1 MFYDRYRCKLGVQLS
16 IGGKP
21 WSQDGRHINP
31 NPPIMPEA
39 EKKSKHG
46 CTNPNSSLLSKG
58 HSASPGSPWGRHV
71 LGNSRGNLASQEFS
85 MQPLGQ
91 SWSPRRASSWKSS
104 STAVRRPGSDSIA
117 AADLTASMN
126 LNGLPA
132 LSPDGPPR
140 LTACRVKGT
149 PVCPT

>member
-46 CTNPNSSLLSKG
+46 RTNPNSSLLSKG

-71 LGNSRGNLASQEFS
+71 LGNSRGNLASQE
-85 MQPLGQ
+85 
-91 SWSPRRASSWKSS
+91 SSGAVLVSEEGLFLEEFLHSS
-104 STAVRRPGSDSIA
+104 QEAWI
-117 AADLTASMN
+117 
-126 LNGLPA
+126 
-132 LSPDGPPR
+132 
-140 LTACRVKGT
+140 
-149 PVCPT
+149 